1 MGYMQGAEQA
11 ISYEEVA
18 AYEANGIELYGLP
31 SGGTATGSF
40 VVSWDLEKGFSGH
53 GWNDDNSASPAYGW
67 TKEMIE
73 NDAADGNLNDMF
85 AQWAQKVS
93 FQVRL
98 NWVTEWMNNNGC
110 VSEI

>member
-1 MGYMQGAEQA
+1 MEYMQGAEQA

-53 GWNDDNSASPAYGW
+53 GWNDGNPDSPAYEW
-67 TKEMIE
+67 SKEMRE
-73 NDAADGNLNDMF
+73 EDAADGNLNDMF
-85 AQWAQKVS
+85 AQWAERVS
-93 FQVRL
+93 FQDRL
-98 NWVTEWMNNNGC
+98 NWVTEWMNTNGC

>member
-1 MGYMQGAEQA
+1 MEYMQGAEQA

-40 VVSWDLEKGFSGH
+40 VVSWDLEKGFSGR
-53 GWNDDNSASPAYGW
+53 GWDEGNPASPANGW
-67 TKEMIE
+67 TKERIE

-85 AQWAQKVS
+85 AQWAHSIKQE
-93 FQVRL
+93 Q
-98 NWVTEWMNNNGC
+98 
-110 VSEI
+110 